1 MKRILLTGARGQ
13 LGSELTLYLREHYG
27 AENVVETD
35 VRAPE
40 TLRVYETLRVSR
52 SSAAPSEVLGTAPV
66 AEGVGP
72 AYKLDCR
79 DGRGLAEIVDRHR
92 VDTIYHLAALL
103 SATGEA
109 DPQAAWEINIGGL
122 LAVLEVAREKR
133 CAVFTPSSIA
143 AFGPN
148 TPRDF
153 TPQDTIQR
161 PTSIYGISKVTGELL
176 CDYYHHRY
184 GVDTRGVRYPGIIS
198 HMTPPGGGTTDYAVE
213 IFHAAVR
220 EGRYTCP
227 LAGDTYLDMIY
238 MPDALRAA
246 VDLMEADP
254 ARLRHRNAFN
264 IGAMSF
270 CPEDLAAY
278 IRRYVPHFEIRY
290 QVDPV
295 RQALANSW
303 PNSLEDYA
311 ARVEWGWNPRYDLDA
326 MTLDMLGVLS
336 ARKERERP

>member
-13 LGSELTLYLREHYG
+13 LGSELTLLLRERFG
-27 AENVVETD
+27 EANVIETD
-35 VRAPE
+35 LRAPGGGE
-40 TLRVYETLRVSR
+40 S
-52 SSAAPSEVLGTAPV
+52 
-66 AEGVGP
+66 GP
-72 AYKLDCR
+72 CYRLDCR
-79 DGRGLAEIVDRHR
+79 DGKALAEIVARHR
-92 VDTIYHLAALL
+92 VDTVFHLAALL

-109 DPQAAWEINIGGL
+109 DPQKAWQVNIGGL
-122 LAVLEVAREKR
+122 LAVLEVAREAR

-161 PTSIYGISKVTGELL
+161 PTSIYGITKVTGELL
-176 CDYYHHRY
+176 CDYYHHKY

-198 HMTPPGGGTTDYAVE
+198 HLTPPGGGTTDYAVE

-264 IGAMSF
+264 VGSMSF

-278 IRRYVPHFEIRY
+278 IRRHIPHLR
-290 QVDPV
+290 DPLQDRPGAPGAGQLLAQQPGGLRGPRGV
-295 RQALANSW
+295 GVEPALR
-303 PNSLEDYA
+303 PGGHDPGDA
-311 ARVEWGWNPRYDLDA
+311 ARAVGKGGEP
-326 MTLDMLGVLS
+326 
-336 ARKERERP
+336 P